1 MSLEHLELG
10 ASEVAALVG
19 SSGCGKTS
27 LLLGWTGLLPDL
39 DVTGSRR
46 VLGAA
51 WPEAN
56 TSPWREMLAGPVTVL
71 LQDAKAALDPLQRIG
86 VQIRTVTGSSVDQCL
101 EALGSL
107 GLSEGKRILESRPH
121 ELSGGQA
128 QKVLLAIAL
137 LRAPKLL
144 LADEPTASLDGAS
157 IDSFVAGVEL
167 LRERHGT
174 AILLATHDFTLVE
187 AVGARLFEHHEDAFE
202 AASARSR
209 TWPDWERRECRGVV
223 LRVQGLT
230 KSFGANSVLCDLEMQ
245 IAPGE
250 VVAIVGPSGC
260 GKSTLARILTGHLKP
275 DRGRVEC
282 ASRQKLLFQETGRV
296 QADRPTETG
305 VTDRQLLFQDAFASL
320 TPGRTIRELLEE
332 TRVESFDCDREAAAI
347 GLPADS
353 LDRTASELSG
363 GERRRAALLRAL
375 SVDPPVLVLDEPTAS
390 LDHDS
395 ARSVMMMVMNAQRR
409 RRLACLLITHDREM
423 ADAFAHRVLELTQG
437 RLQG

>member
-27 LLLGWTGLLPDL
+27 LLLGWTGLLPEV
-39 DVTGSRR
+39 DVTGTRR
-46 VLGAA
+46 VLGSA

-107 GLSEGKRILESRPH
+107 GLSEGKRILKSRPH

-187 AVGARLFEHHEDAFE
+187 AVGN
-202 AASARSR
+202 
-209 TWPDWERRECRGVV
+209 P
-223 LRVQGLT
+223 
-230 KSFGANSVLCDLEMQ
+230 
-245 IAPGE
+245 
-250 VVAIVGPSGC
+250 
-260 GKSTLARILTGHLKP
+260 
-275 DRGRVEC
+275 
-282 ASRQKLLFQETGRV
+282 
-296 QADRPTETG
+296 
-305 VTDRQLLFQDAFASL
+305 
-320 TPGRTIRELLEE
+320 
-332 TRVESFDCDREAAAI
+332 
-347 GLPADS
+347 
-353 LDRTASELSG
+353 
-363 GERRRAALLRAL
+363 
-375 SVDPPVLVLDEPTAS
+375 
-390 LDHDS
+390 
-395 ARSVMMMVMNAQRR
+395 
-409 RRLACLLITHDREM
+409 
-423 ADAFAHRVLELTQG
+423 
-437 RLQG
+437 

>member
-1 MSLEHLELG
+1 
-10 ASEVAALVG
+10 
-19 SSGCGKTS
+19 
-27 LLLGWTGLLPDL
+27 
-39 DVTGSRR
+39 
-46 VLGAA
+46 
-51 WPEAN
+51 
-56 TSPWREMLAGPVTVL
+56 
-71 LQDAKAALDPLQRIG
+71 
-86 VQIRTVTGSSVDQCL
+86 
-101 EALGSL
+101 L

-223 LRVQGLT
+223 LRVLGLT

-245 IAPGE
+245 MAPGE

-282 ASRQKLLFQETGRV
+282 ASRQKLLFRETGRV

-347 GLPADS
+347 GLSADS

-390 LDHDS
+390 LDHDA